1 MPTNLYGPGDNYHP
15 SNSHVLAAFIRRFY
29 EAKINNNK
37 EVLCWG
43 SGTPLREF
51 LHVDDL
57 GEAAVFALEN
67 WDPNSQNSPRD
78 ENGEKLY
85 FLNVGTGKEISIKE
99 LADLIKK
106 ELNFTGKINWDKSKP
121 DGTPRKLL
129 NIKRIEKLGWQ
140 PRIKLKEGIRKTIK
154 EFEEKY
160 NANQLRIN

>member
-1 MPTNLYGPGDNYHP
+1 M
-15 SNSHVLAAFIRRFY
+15 
-29 EAKINNNK
+29 
-37 EVLCWG
+37 
-43 SGTPLREF
+43 
-51 LHVDDL
+51 
-57 GEAAVFALEN
+57 
-67 WDPNSQNSPRD
+67 
-78 ENGEKLY
+78 
-85 FLNVGTGKEISIKE
+85 
-99 LADLIKK
+99 IKK